1 MLPINVLSER
11 QDDSQLPSDYADM
24 RSVDVMH
31 IPGPQ
36 AERLSNGDYLY
47 VYNIDTGFPYKPN
60 PLGRCA
66 IGWAVLDGNDPTQII
81 ARSEDALLV
90 ASEPWEVS
98 VFLSPPKKKLKKHL
112 LYCDGSS
119 CNTL

>member
-1 MLPINVLSER
+1 MGWWAGVCR
-11 QDDSQLPSDYADM
+11 
-24 RSVDVMH
+24 
-31 IPGPQ
+31 
-36 AERLSNGDYLY
+36 
-47 VYNIDTGFPYKPN
+47 FPYKPN

-98 VFLSPPKKKLKKHL
+98 DRPNFSPSFGSIPSHWTTVHLCVTMIAHALSLDNGFTCMPPPMSTR
-112 LYCDGSS
+112 YSRFI
-119 CNTL
+119 